1 MGHREQLLDA
11 ARRLLVERGSARI
24 TARDLVAESGTNL
37 GSIGYHFGSKD
48 ALINAAIEAA
58 FDDWAENL
66 TRLVMSDPDAT
77 PIERG
82 MATWLTALDTLPERK
97 PILAA
102 FVDCVAQAQR
112 VPALRAQLAEHYN
125 KARTRV
131 AELVAVSLGNNTPAD
146 DPRCRAIA
154 SFVIAVLDGLA
165 LQWLIDPDHSP
176 SSDELRDGLMTVWTA
191 SFGADAMVRQRP
203 PVISRTAGRT
213 SVR

>member
-37 GSIGYHFGSKD
+37 ASIGYHFGSKD
-48 ALINAAIEAA
+48 ALINAAIEAS
-58 FDDWAENL
+58 FDEWADHL
-66 TRLVMSDPDAT
+66 ALLVMSDPDAT

-82 MATWLTALDTLPERK
+82 MATWLTALDTLAERK
-97 PILAA
+97 PILQA

-125 KARTRV
+125 RARTRV
-131 AELVAVSLGNNTPAD
+131 AELVAVSLADDTPAD

-154 SFVIAVLDGLA
+154 TFVISVLDGLT
-165 LQWLIDPDHSP
+165 LQWLIDPEHSP
-176 SSDELRDGLMTVWTA
+176 SSVELRDGLMTVWTA
-191 SFGADAMVRQRP
+191 SFGPDALVRP
-203 PVISRTAGRT
+203 PAVSGPR
-213 SVR
+213 

>member
-1 MGHREQLLDA
+1 MAVGHREQLLEA

-58 FDDWAENL
+58 FDDWADQL
-66 TRLVMSDPDAT
+66 IALVMSDPDAT

-82 MATWLTALDTLPERK
+82 MATWLTALDSLPDRK
-97 PILAA
+97 PILQA
-102 FVDCVAQAQR
+102 FVDCIAQAQR
-112 VPALRAQLAEHYN
+112 VPALRAQLAAHYN

-131 AELVAVSLGNNTPAD
+131 AELVAVSLGDDMPAD

-154 SFVIAVLDGLA
+154 TFVISVLDGLT
-165 LQWLIDPDHSP
+165 LQWLIDPEHSP
-176 SSDELRDGLMTVWTA
+176 SSDELRDGLLALWTS
-191 SFGADAMVRQRP
+191 SFGPDAMVRAP
-203 PVISRTAGRT
+203 SRLAAKVSDLR
-213 SVR
+213 

>member
-11 ARRLLVERGSARI
+11 ARRLLVERGSAHI

-37 GSIGYHFGSKD
+37 ASIGYHFGSKD

-58 FDDWAENL
+58 FDDWADQL
-66 TRLVMSDPDAT
+66 AALVMSDPDAT

-82 MATWLTALDTLPERK
+82 MATWLTALDTLPDRK
-97 PILAA
+97 PILQA

-112 VPALRAQLAEHYN
+112 VPALQAQLAEHYA

-131 AELVAVSLGNNTPAD
+131 AELVALSLDEDIPAG

-154 SFVIAVLDGLA
+154 TFVISVLDGLT
-165 LQWLIDPDHSP
+165 LQWLIDPDHCP
-176 SSDELRDGLMTVWTA
+176 SSDELREGLMTVWTA
-191 SFGADAMVRQRP
+191 SFGGDAMTRAP
-203 PVISRTAGRT
+203 SRLAKLSDPR
-213 SVR
+213 